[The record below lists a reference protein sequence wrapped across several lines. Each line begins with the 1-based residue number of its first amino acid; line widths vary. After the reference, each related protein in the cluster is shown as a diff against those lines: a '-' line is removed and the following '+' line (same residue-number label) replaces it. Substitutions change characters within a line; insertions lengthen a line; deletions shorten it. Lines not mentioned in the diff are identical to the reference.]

1 MKKAYYINNVLVYQ
15 MADLAATVISYSN
28 YYCMYVC
35 DIIAD
40 KMAALQEYIMLREKL
55 FMCDSFYKNS
65 SNKV

>member
-1 MKKAYYINNVLVYQ
+1 

-40 KMAALQEYIMLREKL
+40 KMAALQEYIMLKEKL